1 MNERIKEFRFK
12 AAEYASEQKPL
23 GLMKWNEIRD
33 AKFAEL
39 IIRECAD
46 IADHGYASDN
56 FGNGVTGKQILN
68 CFGVE

>member
-1 MNERIKEFRFK
+1 MMNERIRELAKQAGLEGENGHY
-12 AAEYASEQKPL
+12 EYDFFDPQ
-23 GLMKWNEIRD
+23 
-33 AKFAEL
+33 KFAEL